1 MKLKVVMKLIS
12 ANLTQTA
19 VAILCM
25 VCGAM
30 VLALTTDSEQP
41 IQVEAD
47 FVELDEGT
55 GITVY
60 RGNVVVIQGSIR
72 MTGDQLTVNFTDDQ
86 ELKDAYL
93 EGRPAYFKQRPD
105 NKDYD
110 TEGEALQIEYHARE
124 SLLYLIEAAKLT
136 QGEKLFSGHRI
147 TYDTERSILT
157 ARKARTAER
166 ASGQPSKPKGRVKI
180 IIPPRK
186 KN

>member
-1 MKLKVVMKLIS
+1 MSYS
-12 ANLTQTA
+12 ATQIVLYGRTGKR
-19 VAILCM
+19 AI
-25 VCGAM
+25 
-30 VLALTTDSEQP
+30 VLAKKLLQRHPNAENIS
-41 IQVEAD
+41 
-47 FVELDEGT
+47 
-55 GITVY
+55 VY
-60 RGNVVVIQGSIR
+60 KGNVIVTQGSIR

-110 TEGEALQIEYHARE
+110 TEGEARQIEYHARE

-136 QGEKLFSGHRI
+136 QGPKLFSGHRI

-157 ARKARTAER
+157 ARKARSTEIP
-166 ASGQPSKPKGRVKI
+166 GGGPTPPTGRVKL
-180 IIPPRK
+180 IIPPKK

>member
-1 MKLKVVMKLIS
+1 MNSISKKVIRPAAVLLWLVGF
-12 ANLTQTA
+12 ATA
-19 VAILCM
+19 S
-25 VCGAM
+25 
-30 VLALTTDSEQP
+30 ALTTDSEQP

-60 RGNVVVIQGSIR
+60 KGNVIVTQGSIR

-110 TEGEALQIEYHARE
+110 TEGEARQIEYHARE

-136 QGEKLFSGHRI
+136 QGPKLFSGHRI

-157 ARKARTAER
+157 ARKARSTEIP
-166 ASGQPSKPKGRVKI
+166 GGGPTPPTGRVKL
-180 IIPPRK
+180 IIPPKK

>member
-1 MKLKVVMKLIS
+1 MKLIS
-12 ANLTQTA
+12 LLMRMA
-19 VAILCM
+19 VAA
-25 VCGAM
+25 VFVFGSHA
-30 VLALTTDSEQP
+30 VLALTSDSEQP

-60 RGNVVVIQGSIR
+60 KGNVIVTQGSIR
-72 MTGDQLTVNFTDDQ
+72 MTGDKLTINFTDDQ
-86 ELKDAYL
+86 DLKDAYL
-93 EGRPAYFKQRPD
+93 EGRPAYFKQRPE

-136 QGEKLFSGHRI
+136 QGQRLFSGHRI

-157 ARKARTAER
+157 ARKARTTEQPGGQAE
-166 ASGQPSKPKGRVKI
+166 KPRGRVKL
-180 IIPPRK
+180 IIPSKK